1 MLSES
6 YPEPVDLCSF
16 EMALQPAQA
25 QRALLHLERARAAS
39 QTAQSQPE
47 ESMQARPVLTASR
60 GRQTKCGPEQLSSHT
75 GMAWMQA
82 MATVKACFATY

>member
-25 QRALLHLERARAAS
+25 QRALLDFEHARAAP

-47 ESMQARPVLTASR
+47 ESMQAMAVLTACR
-60 GRQTKCGPEQLSSHT
+60 GRQTS
-75 GMAWMQA
+75 A
-82 MATVKACFATY
+82 V